1 MEQFLFILGRN
12 WKLSLAELD
21 ICLKSELFKGKIV
34 DYSANIAVVEFDTL
48 HKDKFYV
55 DKLETLQYYLGGIQK
70 IANNFNF
77 ISFHTLNKAFPLK
90 AIKYKEI
97 KKERQKIEDIL
108 DKSLDNIFP
117 NIKKENLFF
126 AVSIYPN
133 LFDDI
138 YYKEI
143 LVKHFL
149 PFLNKTISKILKE
162 KGANKVL
169 YFKYPQK
176 MIDSGNLNPIFP
188 HHVIKYQLLKP
199 NRAEIILGI
208 TEEGIYFGRTYTTD
222 EPNFKKKID
231 EERPNKEF
239 KSAISPKLSIMM
251 LNFLNL
257 FENRESKRILDPF
270 VGNGTIALFSVIE
283 DFQIYG
289 SDINKKKVSNTI
301 QNIKWLQ
308 NELNIPQITNIN
320 QRFKVVDIKNLS
332 MKFQEEFFDGIVT
345 EPELGPFFTEKP
357 YYTDGIELVETKL
370 QPLYETT
377 FREANKVL
385 KSKSRICIIAPI
397 ISILDD
403 SHDMRLNIEK
413 MAINNNFR
421 PIPLITA
428 KRIINKSNQ
437 ILQFNKSK
445 IFSIMDAKRDQ
456 IVKRKL
462 YVYEK
467 I

>member
-1 MEQFLFILGRN
+1 
-12 WKLSLAELD
+12 
-21 ICLKSELFKGKIV
+21 
-34 DYSANIAVVEFDTL
+34 
-48 HKDKFYV
+48 
-55 DKLETLQYYLGGIQK
+55 
-70 IANNFNF
+70 
-77 ISFHTLNKAFPLK
+77 
-90 AIKYKEI
+90 
-97 KKERQKIEDIL
+97 
-108 DKSLDNIFP
+108 
-117 NIKKENLFF
+117 
-126 AVSIYPN
+126 
-133 LFDDI
+133 
-138 YYKEI
+138 
-143 LVKHFL
+143 
-149 PFLNKTISKILKE
+149 
-162 KGANKVL
+162 
-169 YFKYPQK
+169 

-257 FENRESKRILDPF
+257 FENRESKKILDPF